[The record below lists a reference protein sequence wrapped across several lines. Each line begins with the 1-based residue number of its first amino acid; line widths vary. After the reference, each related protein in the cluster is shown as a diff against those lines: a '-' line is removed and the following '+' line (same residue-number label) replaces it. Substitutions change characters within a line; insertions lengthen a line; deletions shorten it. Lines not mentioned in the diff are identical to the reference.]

1 MTYLNDGRA
10 GAGVLGPH
18 GCLDTTASSP
28 RRLIGHGYKY
38 AGGWRTAN
46 EAQIHTNSKI

>member
-1 MTYLNDGRA
+1 MTVVQA
-10 GAGVLGPH
+10 PGVLGLH

-38 AGGWRTAN
+38 AGGRRT
-46 EAQIHTNSKI
+46 QMGVPIHTNLKIYD